1 MICDRANTR
10 VASLPGPVYLRKDW
24 SCSGVAIT
32 FHVQALP
39 DEKLVV
45 AGLVEEGAEPRL
57 VPNSAVVVGVL
68 QRPISWN
75 HSDSRQSLQL
85 C

>member
-1 MICDRANTR
+1 MICDRTNAR
-10 VASLPGPVYLRKDW
+10 FASLPGPVYLRKYW
-24 SCSGVAIT
+24 SCSGVAMT

-39 DEKLVV
+39 DEKLMV

-57 VPNSAVVVGVL
+57 VPDSAVVVGVL
-68 QRPISWN
+68 QRAITGD
-75 HSDSRQSLQL
+75 HSDSWQSLQL